1 MAYQAGYDQPENRYL
16 RKYPNFGKDELP
28 SYQSLGTQQ
37 QSGSGQPPSYESATY
52 VVSRQPQQGGTVIYR
67 SRPPDYLIPSIIA
80 CLFCFWPTG
89 LCAVVYAKEVSR
101 QPQQGGTVIYQTLP
115 PDYLVPSILACL
127 FCFWPIGLCAAV
139 YAKDA
144 NDMAVA
150 GDFHGAEKMASKA
163 GYMLVTSVVSGVF
176 IWIACGIITFF
187 LVYK

>member
-89 LCAVVYAKEVSR
+89 LCAVVYAKE
-101 QPQQGGTVIYQTLP
+101 
-115 PDYLVPSILACL
+115 
-127 FCFWPIGLCAAV
+127 
-139 YAKDA
+139 A
-144 NDMAVA
+144 NDKAVA
-150 GDFHGAEKMASKA
+150 GDFRGAERMATKA
-163 GYMLVTSVVSGVF
+163 RNMLVSSVVIGAI
-176 IWIACGIITFF
+176 IWISSGIITYF
-187 LVYK
+187 LIYNIEKNGSGF